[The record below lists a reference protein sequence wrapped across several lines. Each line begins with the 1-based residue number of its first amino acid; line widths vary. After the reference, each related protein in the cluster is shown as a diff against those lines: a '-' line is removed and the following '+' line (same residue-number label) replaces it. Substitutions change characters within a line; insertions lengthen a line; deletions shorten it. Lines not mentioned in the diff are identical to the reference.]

1 MILHSAHV
9 VGAPLLD
16 KSLSYNGHHTTVLV
30 LIAASSCPFAYQY
43 CFVFK
48 TLSLSL
54 YLENT
59 IYETKK
65 RGDLCICIY

>member
-9 VGAPLLD
+9 VGAPLL
-16 KSLSYNGHHTTVLV
+16 KRSLSYSGQHTTVLV
-30 LIAASSCPFAYQY
+30 LIAASGCPFAYH
-43 CFVFK
+43 FVFK
-48 TLSLSL
+48 TLTLSL

-65 RGDLCICIY
+65 RSDLCICIY